1 MTAPD
6 MFEPDE
12 MLRAVDRLRA
22 AGVPPEVDDEDLAL
36 FVDGGIGAVPY
47 VARAGL
53 LRAVGQSPEL
63 AALVVEL
70 AATRGAAGIGDAA
83 ADRPVAGSIGGG
95 RARWRVAWAACL
107 LLASALTAWIT
118 FGGGRGAQPAE
129 VGLLDAA
136 HGHAPGQPSFADWFA
151 GTPLKV
157 LVAGLWIALCFL
169 TLPAL
174 PPARRAAGRGGD
186 GL

>member
-36 FVDGGIGAVPY
+36 FVDGGIGAVPP

-63 AALVVEL
+63 AAVVAEL
-70 AATRGAAGIGDAA
+70 SATRSAAVPAEPVVTRIGT
-83 ADRPVAGSIGGG
+83 DRTA
-95 RARWRVAWAACL
+95 WRVAWAACA
-107 LLASALTAWIT
+107 LLAVSLTAWIAL
-118 FGGGRGAQPAE
+118 GGGARPAPAE

-136 HGHAPGQPSFADWFA
+136 SPRGQGGQSFSDWFA
-151 GTPLKV
+151 GTPVRV
-157 LVAGLWIALCFL
+157 LVAALWIALCFL
-169 TLPAL
+169 TFPAL
-174 PPARRAAGRGGD
+174 PPARRAPAGRGGE
-186 GL
+186 GR